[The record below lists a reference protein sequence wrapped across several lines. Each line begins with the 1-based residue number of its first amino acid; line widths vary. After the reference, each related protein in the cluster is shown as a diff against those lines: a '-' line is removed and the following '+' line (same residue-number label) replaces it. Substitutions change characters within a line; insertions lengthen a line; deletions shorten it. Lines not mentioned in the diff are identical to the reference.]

1 MAVASF
7 AALRL
12 TGACAVMIASLA
24 GASAHAQAMSANSAS
39 YNAGYGR
46 YAGQENH
53 PIDVTTRDANG
64 NRVIVDGLILSGE
77 DQSSF
82 SRASGAADAYAGVG
96 SIGGSSAI
104 GNNLVVV
111 TQGSNNTV
119 IVNST
124 QTNNG
129 TVTATTNLNSGVGN
143 GQ

>member
-1 MAVASF
+1 MALVHL

-12 TGACAVMIASLA
+12 TGACALIATLA
-24 GASAHAQAMSANSAS
+24 AGSAHAQAMNANSAS

-111 TQGSNNTV
+111 TQGNNNTV
-119 IVNST
+119 IVNSSQVNT
-124 QTNNG
+124 G
-129 TVTATTNLNSGVGN
+129 AVSATTNLNSGVGN
-143 GQ
+143 GP